1 MEQANDVLR
10 ISRTWATEFTATA
23 NKLLSISVPPS
34 SKIMDDVLNQV
45 FPLSIKQ
52 TDRQQKNRDNI
63 IALVKA
69 VYMNEN
75 NAKNYGF
82 NAWSTVNAIG
92 EYLDHYR
99 DATVKERAI
108 ASMDSNSWVTRSK
121 LRAQDYL
128 LSRA

>member
-1 MEQANDVLR
+1 
-10 ISRTWATEFTATA
+10 
-23 NKLLSISVPPS
+23 
-34 SKIMDDVLNQV
+34 MDDVLNQV

>member
-1 MEQANDVLR
+1 
-10 ISRTWATEFTATA
+10 
-23 NKLLSISVPPS
+23 
-34 SKIMDDVLNQV
+34 
-45 FPLSIKQ
+45 
-52 TDRQQKNRDNI
+52 
-63 IALVKA
+63 
-69 VYMNEN
+69 MNEN